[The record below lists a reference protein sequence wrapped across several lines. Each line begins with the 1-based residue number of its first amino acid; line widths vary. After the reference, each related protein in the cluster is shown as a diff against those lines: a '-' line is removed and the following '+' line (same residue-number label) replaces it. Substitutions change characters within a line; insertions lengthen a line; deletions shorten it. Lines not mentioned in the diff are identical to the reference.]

1 MKKAVP
7 TQQKIDEMFS
17 LAAAGDQSAL
27 GWIYEQNKSL
37 SKTANSRMSYLE
49 KKGMETGAYMRAQYY
64 LGEERGSDR
73 FYTGKRGGLD
83 SLQENMEQAAQFL
96 RSQTSTVRGEQMRRD
111 RIYDTLEENG
121 YIEMPE
127 DADERV
133 RYKKEMDKFFK
144 SDAFDEIKKTIGSAV
159 IATASEL
166 VQTGY
171 SVEDLMELYKEYE
184 DSSDSD
190 IFMVWDGWL
199 EGKPHL

>member
-1 MKKAVP
+1 
-7 TQQKIDEMFS
+7 
-17 LAAAGDQSAL
+17 
-27 GWIYEQNKSL
+27 
-37 SKTANSRMSYLE
+37 
-49 KKGMETGAYMRAQYY
+49 
-64 LGEERGSDR
+64 
-73 FYTGKRGGLD
+73 
-83 SLQENMEQAAQFL
+83 
-96 RSQTSTVRGEQMRRD
+96 
-111 RIYDTLEENG
+111 
-121 YIEMPE
+121 
-127 DADERV
+127 
-133 RYKKEMDKFFK
+133 MDKFFK